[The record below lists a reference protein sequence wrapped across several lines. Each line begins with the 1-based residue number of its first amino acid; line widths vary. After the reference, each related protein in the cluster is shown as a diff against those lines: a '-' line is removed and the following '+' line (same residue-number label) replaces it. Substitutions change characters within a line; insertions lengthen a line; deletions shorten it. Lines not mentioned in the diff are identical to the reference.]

1 MNRMEKKF
9 MCVAILLSVLHLKS
23 PTGIFKVKFNVILG
37 YDGQKGGII
46 TERNKRGRNK
56 TLYKSNKIS

>member
-1 MNRMEKKF
+1 

>member
-1 MNRMEKKF
+1 

-37 YDGQKGGII
+37 YDGQKGGISLLRRI
-46 TERNKRGRNK
+46 VREGGIRCFKNDMKLTDFK
-56 TLYKSNKIS
+56 